1 MLLLL
6 LLLLM
11 TMKMLTV
18 ATVASHP
25 ISCEAYLKAKAFVQ
39 NGWVGVTGKG

>member
-11 TMKMLTV
+11 IMTMLTV
-18 ATVASHP
+18 AIVVSHP
-25 ISCEAYLKAKAFVQ
+25 ISCEVYLKAKAFVQ
-39 NGWVGVTGKG
+39 NGWV